1 MSKNQNNIS
10 NKGSSFIPHINNDLP
25 TLPTYDPCLKSSM
38 QSSHNN
44 SKILELFDKSSVV
57 DFTIDEILIDLGN
70 EQDNNPSILL
80 FCHKDEQDISNAPFK
95 SSSLISHEREQDQRR
110 EQKCAKVDFSGCGQ
124 FKTVRLTSPEDRK
137 LSKSFNDTASSMNKT
152 KY

>member
-10 NKGSSFIPHINNDLP
+10 NKGSSFLPHINNDLP

-57 DFTIDEILIDLGN
+57 DFTIDEILTKLGN
-70 EQDNNPSILL
+70 GAKIHPNGQIFVNSPSI
-80 FCHKDEQDISNAPFK
+80 
-95 SSSLISHEREQDQRR
+95 
-110 EQKCAKVDFSGCGQ
+110 
-124 FKTVRLTSPEDRK
+124 
-137 LSKSFNDTASSMNKT
+137 
-152 KY
+152 

>member
-57 DFTIDEILIDLGN
+57 DFTIDEILTELGN
-70 EQDNNPSILL
+70 GAKIHPNGQIFVNSPSI
-80 FCHKDEQDISNAPFK
+80 
-95 SSSLISHEREQDQRR
+95 
-110 EQKCAKVDFSGCGQ
+110 
-124 FKTVRLTSPEDRK
+124 
-137 LSKSFNDTASSMNKT
+137 
-152 KY
+152 